1 MIYDEKLNVHE
12 WNNTF
17 VLLLYVARYTELD
30 KLVRDKESVLERA
43 RNGYMEK
50 EQALQAVIQELQS
63 QLEDAQIRERQ
74 LTWSNQDLAKE
85 KQVQIDKYV
94 TSMWF
99 LN

>member
-1 MIYDEKLNVHE
+1 MMKSLNVYE

-94 TSMWF
+94 TSTCF